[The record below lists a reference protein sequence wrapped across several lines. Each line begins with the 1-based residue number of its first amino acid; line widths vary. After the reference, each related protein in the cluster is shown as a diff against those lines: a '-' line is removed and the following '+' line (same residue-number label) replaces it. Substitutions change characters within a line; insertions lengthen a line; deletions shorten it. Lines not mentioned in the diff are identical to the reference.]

1 MENAVAART
10 RPEVVLPV
18 VTRVAQGARLFK
30 GVRGEAEQVAP
41 RLLKLLQ

>member
-18 VTRVAQGARLFK
+18 VTRVAQGARLFS
-30 GVRGEAEQVAP
+30 GVRGEAEQVVP
-41 RLLKLLQ
+41 RLLRLFK